1 MRQRRR
7 LDALSTWLMRSKSLD
22 LPDMQPEA
30 GGFLDGLC
38 TLCGKLRQRLPPRN
52 SVCSLEGRPE
62 FALLTQQR
70 AVEMRKIG
78 RLSGLGAILAL
89 AFGLVG
95 GGAGQA
101 QNAPQTL
108 TDYPN
113 RQITAIIPFAAGS
126 ASDVV
131 SRILFAKMS
140 KSMGQTIVVENR
152 PGAGGNNGTAD
163 AAKAAPDGYTI
174 LGSGSG
180 PMAANVTLYKQLGY
194 DPQKDFIVISP
205 FAAFTIVV
213 AASNKLPVN
222 TLQELIAYGKEHPGL
237 NYGSVGIG
245 SSQHLAGEYFSQI
258 TGVKMTHVPYKNIG
272 QYVPDMIAGDVPLGF
287 QWYPNVSAAINAK
300 GAKALAVAGT
310 NRLDTLPDTPT
321 VKEAGL
327 PDYIVSGWFA
337 LSVPKGTPDAIVQK
351 LNDEVK
357 IALADP
363 DLRARFQQQG
373 AETYYLPADQTKKFI
388 ADEVV
393 KYHDIITKAG
403 IAQIE

>member
-1 MRQRRR
+1 M
-7 LDALSTWLMRSKSLD
+7 L
-22 LPDMQPEA
+22 
-30 GGFLDGLC
+30 
-38 TLCGKLRQRLPPRN
+38 
-52 SVCSLEGRPE
+52 
-62 FALLTQQR
+62 
-70 AVEMRKIG
+70 KIG
-78 RLSGLGAILAL
+78 RLSGLGAVLAL

-95 GGAGQA
+95 GGVAKA
-101 QNAPQTL
+101 QNASQSL
-108 TDYPN
+108 TDYPTK
-113 RQITAIIPFAAGS
+113 QITAIVPFAAGS

-131 SRILFAKMS
+131 SRIMFAQMA

-180 PMAANVTLYKQLGY
+180 PMAANVTLYKQLAY
-194 DPQKDFIVISP
+194 DPQKDFEVISP
-205 FAAFTIVV
+205 FAKFTIVV

-222 TLQELIAYGKEHPGL
+222 TLQDLIAYGKEHPGL

-245 SSQHLAGEYFSQI
+245 SSQHLAGEFFSQI

-287 QWYPNVSAAINAK
+287 QWYPNVSAALNAN

-310 NRLDTLPDTPT
+310 NRLDALPDAPT

-327 PDYIVSGWFA
+327 PDYLVSGWFA
-337 LSVPKGTPDAIVQK
+337 LSVPKGTPAAVVQK

-357 IALADP
+357 KALADP
-363 DLRARFQQQG
+363 DVRARFQQQG
-373 AETYYLPADQTKKFI
+373 AETYYLSPDQSKKFI
-388 ADEVV
+388 ADEIV
-393 KYHDIITKAG
+393 KYRDIITKGG
-403 IAQIE
+403 IPQID